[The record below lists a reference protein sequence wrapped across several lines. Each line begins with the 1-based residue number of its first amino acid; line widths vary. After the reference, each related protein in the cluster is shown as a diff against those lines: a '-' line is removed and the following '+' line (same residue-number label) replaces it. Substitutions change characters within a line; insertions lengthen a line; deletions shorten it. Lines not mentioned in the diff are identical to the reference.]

1 MPSGRGTTGLEN
13 PSLKTLALNTPNTSK
28 LISGSYGNKQSS
40 PSYRCQG
47 SCCMWHVMLFPPG
60 LGWGEVDEFRAS
72 IQMQQQTSL
81 LGCPLGMFQNSQISS
96 HTGNDSQVDFKI
108 SHCLCPSVPGA
119 GGWLLGGGC
128 RAEVGAPRQARPA
141 SDAATS
147 LLTAAVDASSAR
159 CSSSCHPARSCLS
172 TMSSS
177 ASLWTSRR

>member
-1 MPSGRGTTGLEN
+1 MEN
-13 PSLKTLALNTPNTSK
+13 PSLKTLALNAPNTST
-28 LISGSYGNKQSS
+28 LISGSCGNKQSS

-47 SCCMWHVMLFPPG
+47 SCCVWHVMLFAPG
-60 LGWGEVDEFRAS
+60 LGWGEVGEFRAS

-81 LGCPLGMFQNSQISS
+81 LGCPSGMFQTSQVSS
-96 HTGNDSQVDFKI
+96 HTGNDSRVDFKI
-108 SHCLCPSVPGA
+108 SHRLCPPAPGA

-128 RAEVGAPRQARPA
+128 WAEVGAPRQARPA

-159 CSSSCHPARSCLS
+159 CSSSCRPARSCLS
-172 TMSSS
+172 TTSSS